1 MASLINEE
9 QINTMMMQSLWA
21 LAASGFFS
29 LMAVFVKFCSDH
41 FGSMELV
48 FYRSLVGIIMIL
60 TFVRSRGYSLKTKHF
75 AGHFKRA
82 FLGTLTVGLWFFT
95 IGEMPLGTNM
105 TLIYTTALFMA
116 ANFIILAFMKKEKAP
131 WGVILAILCGFVGVT
146 TVLQPSFEAGY
157 LIPALICLFVA
168 FIDLIVYWQI
178 KELGDL
184 KEPSWR
190 IVFYFTLFGTI
201 MGLLGTFIIEDGM
214 HMPTM
219 ESGLYLLGMGLCAT
233 FGQISTTKSFAYG
246 NMLLS
251 SCLGFSAIPFSA
263 IISYFVFGE
272 TISPSGMVGMLLIIV
287 AGIFATIYT
296 KRTEAENKA
305 KAQAQEANN

>member
-1 MASLINEE
+1 
-9 QINTMMMQSLWA
+9 MMMQSLWA
-21 LAASGFFS
+21 LAASAFFS
-29 LMAVFVKFCSDH
+29 MMAVFVKFCSDH
-41 FGSMELV
+41 YGSMELV
-48 FYRSLVGIIMIL
+48 FYRSLVGIVMIL
-60 TFVRSRGYSLKTKHF
+60 IFVRSRGYSLKTKHF
-75 AGHFKRA
+75 GGHFKRA
-82 FLGTLTVGLWFFT
+82 FLGTATVGLWFFT

-131 WGVILAILCGFVGVT
+131 WGVILAILCGFAGVT

-157 LIPALICLFVA
+157 IIPALICVFVA

-178 KELGDL
+178 KELGEL

-190 IVFYFTLFGTI
+190 IVFYFTLFGII
-201 MGLLGTFIIEDGM
+201 MGLSGAFIIEDGM
-214 HMPTM
+214 HMPRG
-219 ESGLYLLGMGLCAT
+219 ESLWYLIGMGLCAT
-233 FGQISTTKSFAYG
+233 FGQLCTTKSFAQG

-272 TISPSGMVGMLLIIV
+272 TISASGMMGMLLIIV

-305 KAQAQEANN
+305 KAQAQ